1 MRSHGHLL
9 KPYGV
14 STLQELDSKDFG
26 TYFLSKDITGQHTS
40 PAAAAQSLHDNL
52 RLIEHYREEMNRGRE
67 EHRAATARLRESRRN
82 RQRTERLFAV
92 KSKSLV
98 KKPEFQTR
106 VADK

>member
-1 MRSHGHLL
+1 MKSHSHLL

-14 STLQELDSKDFG
+14 STLQELDTKDFG

-40 PAAAAQSLHDNL
+40 PAAAAQSLYANL
-52 RLIEHYREEMNRGRE
+52 RLIENYQEEMNKGRE
-67 EHRAATARLRESRRN
+67 EHRAATARLRESRKS
-82 RQRTERLFAV
+82 RQRNERLFAV

>member
-1 MRSHGHLL
+1 MKSHSHLL

-14 STLQELDSKDFG
+14 STLQELDTKDFG
-26 TYFLSKDITGQHTS
+26 TYFLSKDITGQHSS
-40 PAAAAQSLHDNL
+40 PAAAAQSLYDNL
-52 RLIEHYREEMNRGRE
+52 QLIENYREEMNKVRE
-67 EHRAATARLRESRRN
+67 EHRAVTARLQESRRN
-82 RQRTERLFAV
+82 RLRTERLFTV